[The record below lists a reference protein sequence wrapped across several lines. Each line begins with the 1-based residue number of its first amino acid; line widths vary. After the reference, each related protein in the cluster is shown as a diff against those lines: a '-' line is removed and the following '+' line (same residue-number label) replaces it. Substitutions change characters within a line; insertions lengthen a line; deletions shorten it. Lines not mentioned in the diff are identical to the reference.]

1 MTKIFNLPKRK
12 KLFCPWPVF
21 QNYPWNFNHKNGIL
35 WTALKRRAINIYK
48 YQRRVVGGGAI
59 VAKPPPPANSE
70 IYGLY
75 GVFKAGAKPPP
86 GKKEMVSPPPGQ
98 IPDYA
103 SMSYCK

>member
-59 VAKPPPPANSE
+59 VAKPPPLKTVKSMDFRDF
-70 IYGLY
+70 L
-75 GVFKAGAKPPP
+75 K
-86 GKKEMVSPPPGQ
+86 SPDTLL
-98 IPDYA
+98 I
-103 SMSYCK
+103 KI